1 MKFRNFDVNMG
12 DLLGQNF
19 YVHIRNAACEQSSV
33 KWNFNTNSSFALG
46 QRKATERLDQDLPD
60 AY

>member
-1 MKFRNFDVNMG
+1 MG
-12 DLLGQNF
+12 DILGQNF

-46 QRKATERLDQDLPD
+46 QRKAMERLDQDLPD